1 MSFVSFYR
9 YFSGKIVQLKKI
21 LPENQFNIK
30 HLNTFSFIK
39 TLNRR
44 FAANGQ
50 CHELFAGF
58 CQISPPSAAR

>member
-1 MSFVSFYR
+1 MSFVSLYR
-9 YFSGKIVQLKKI
+9 YFSLNCATEKI

-58 CQISPPSAAR
+58 CQISPPPAAR